1 MKLIIM
7 AIGASI
13 AATSPSF
20 AMEAAK
26 PFHMVRAEADAS
38 WPDGENVFT
47 WDGEAWI
54 GGDHNK
60 LWFKSE
66 GDVVDGETEAAE
78 VQALWSRN
86 IAPFWDTQVGVR
98 VDIEPD
104 TTTYLALGFQG
115 LSPYQFETEAT
126 AFVSEKGDV
135 SARFRQSL
143 DLLFTQRVILQPHV
157 EINAFGQDVV
167 AAEVGAGLSDIDAG
181 LQLRYEITRKFA
193 PYIDFTI
200 ARDLGETAQI
210 TRSRGGDPEEAA
222 VRAGVRVWF

>member
-7 AIGASI
+7 VIGASF

-20 AMEAAK
+20 GMETAK
-26 PFHMVRAEADAS
+26 PFHMVRAEVDAS
-38 WPDGENVFT
+38 QPDGEDVLT

-54 GGDHNK
+54 GGDRNK
-60 LWFKSE
+60 IWFKSE
-66 GDVVDGETEAAE
+66 GDVVDGKTESAE

-86 IAPFWDTQVGVR
+86 IAPFWDSQIGVR
-98 VDIEPD
+98 VDVEPD
-104 TTTYLALGFQG
+104 TTTYLAVGLQG

-126 AFVSEKGDV
+126 AFVSERGDL

-143 DLLFTQRVILQPHV
+143 DLLFTQRLILEPHV
-157 EINAFGQDVV
+157 EINAFGQDV
-167 AAEVGAGLSDIDAG
+167 AAEGIGAGLSDIEAG

-193 PYIDFTI
+193 PYLDLTI
-200 ARDLGETAQI
+200 VRALGETAQI

-222 VRAGVRVWF
+222 LRAGVRFWF